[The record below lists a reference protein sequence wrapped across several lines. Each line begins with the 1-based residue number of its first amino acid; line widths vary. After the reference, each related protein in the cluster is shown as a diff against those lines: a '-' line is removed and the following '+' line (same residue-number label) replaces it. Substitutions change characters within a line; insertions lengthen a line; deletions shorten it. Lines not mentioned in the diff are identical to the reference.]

1 MLIFPVYEYEC
12 LSIYLYHLPFRLSMS
27 YSFQTVGFSF
37 LGVFISRYFILFD
50 AVVTGI
56 VFLLLPSLGLF
67 FYFYHLI
74 WISCGFVINELCYFE
89 ICSLH
94 ANFVEGFSHEGKLNF
109 VRWSVCTCW
118 DDHVTFIFCFV
129 NMIHSIGWFL
139 DVEPSFHPRNE
150 SHLTMIY
157 GPFCILLN
165 LVC

>member
-12 LSIYLYHLPFRLSMS
+12 LSIYLYHRLFRLSVS
-27 YSFQTVGFSF
+27 YSFQTVVFSF
-37 LGVFISRYFILFD
+37 LVCLFLGISF
-50 AVVTGI
+50 
-56 VFLLLPSLGLF
+56 FLMQWSLGLF
-67 FYFYHLI
+67 FDVCHLI
-74 WISCGFVINELCYFE
+74 WISCGFVINGLCYVE

-129 NMIHSIGWFL
+129 NVIHPIGWFV
-139 DVEPSFHPRNE
+139 DIEPSFHPQNE